1 MSDSADLEGEPTVPR
16 QSRRVSTVVYPPPPG
31 PPRPGAQPRAPRNR
45 STAASPVD
53 GQRDPLVER
62 RRLRSVLE
70 ALQAELVEMET
81 SPSFLMLTSGSLGM
95 ETERAVG
102 STMAEVNV
110 LWPLLHGARSELT
123 LLDELGDGRTVGREI
138 QERLTQ
144 PMVTV
149 AAGPNTPAR
158 QMLLGDALD
167 RARALLVPIE
177 EAVARVDTMW
187 LELLPRLDGSK
198 RTLARLRDEA
208 ARLGVTEPLIGRA
221 QALATDLEERLVSD
235 PFGIHPNDPANLD
248 EQVALAAEQIAS
260 LRSGHDGLETDMAST
275 EALLAE
281 LRGLRAA
288 ADAARLASLE
298 KIKEPA
304 GLVRIPA
311 PSVIDGTRGLADRL
325 DDLFD
330 DAVPWMHRRT
340 MLDQVRSSADRLH
353 RQLERAEAANRGP
366 IDKRNELRGRLTA
379 FQAKMAAVGQGENQ
393 ELTEL
398 ADLARAELY
407 TSPVDL
413 DIAEALVDDLAQ
425 GIRREATA

>member
-1 MSDSADLEGEPTVPR
+1 
-16 QSRRVSTVVYPPPPG
+16 
-31 PPRPGAQPRAPRNR
+31 
-45 STAASPVD
+45 
-53 GQRDPLVER
+53 
-62 RRLRSVLE
+62 
-70 ALQAELVEMET
+70 MET